1 MNYKFWIT
9 IIVKQLNA
17 QGVDLVL
24 LSYVLFLFTGCSRTV
39 DTDLI
44 KMSFE
49 EEIEQRIQ
57 KQFDLSATII
67 YDQDGKEIN
76 ETHLDSIKKGLVGF
90 DHYRGESNLIK
101 RTNIRNRQYMD
112 NVMIAVVSKYD
123 SLFKNMNVHNIDC
136 ERLEVEIDLQFD
148 IIPGFRVDSIDI
160 TEHNVYEI
168 RQNRYLSILN
178 KCEYQDVVKMDE
190 DHKRKFWL
198 EYQHSGAEKMST
210 YYYPLM
216 HKLFKEKELTAQCMA
231 LSIDRILMNGN
242 YKQIYGS
249 QLMNGQLW
257 PIADTTKLDSI
268 RLSMGMKTM
277 KEYLEYF

>member
-1 MNYKFWIT
+1 MNYKFWISF
-9 IIVKQLNA
+9 IVKQLNN
-17 QGVDLVL
+17 QKVNFVL
-24 LSYVLFLFTGCSRTV
+24 ISFVFSLFAACSRTV
-39 DTDLI
+39 ETDLI

-57 KQFDLSATII
+57 KQFDLSYTII
-67 YDQDGKEIN
+67 YDQNGKEIN

-90 DHYRGESNLIK
+90 DHYRDEFNSIK

-112 NVMIAVVSKYD
+112 NLMIAVVSKYD
-123 SLFKNMNVHNIDC
+123 SSFKNMNVYNIDC
-136 ERLEVEIDLQFD
+136 DKLEVEIDLQFD
-148 IIPGFRVDSIDI
+148 IISGFRFDSIDI
-160 TEHNVYEI
+160 TEHNVDEI
-168 RQNRYLSILN
+168 RQDRYLSILN

-190 DHKRKFWL
+190 EHKRKFWL

-216 HKLFKEKELTAQCMA
+216 HKLFKEKELTAQQMA

-268 RLSMGMKTM
+268 RVSMGMKTM